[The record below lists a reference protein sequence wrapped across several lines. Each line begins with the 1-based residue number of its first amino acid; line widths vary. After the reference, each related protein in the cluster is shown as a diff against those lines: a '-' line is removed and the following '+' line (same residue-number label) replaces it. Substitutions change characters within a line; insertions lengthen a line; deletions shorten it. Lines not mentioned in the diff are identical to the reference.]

1 VVTSWCTWCRE
12 EFDVGPDQEV
22 PVDPDEP
29 RFCSYDCEEQQTLAE
44 FAYNE
49 GRYGNAPVY

>member
-1 VVTSWCTWCRE
+1 VISSWCTWCGE

-29 RFCSYDCEEQQTLAE
+29 RFCSHDCEESHSLA
-44 FAYNE
+44 FD
-49 GRYGNAPVY
+49 